1 MSEKQSFLDRLNAA
15 LLERGISETDIAP
28 YMEQFDRFFDRMVS
42 DGQAGESAIDNIDAI
57 ADNIAAQVS
66 DRYDE
71 INRLAERTMTVQAV
85 QDEDISSIGEEIYA
99 GQTADG
105 ADISDDT
112 GEAELVEI
120 PSDMELVPVAVTEG
134 GESDGEAYTKLP
146 DYVEPEKIQDTK
158 MFWILFAASLP
169 ITIPLALIVLGIFG
183 LMWGA
188 VFAVIGGSVA
198 LLVALVTSG
207 CALSLVGIIYG
218 ITQLFVSVPV
228 GLYEIGIGIVIAG
241 IVMFVGILVYNF
253 AIRLVPKLIKL
264 VYKLFLYVLG
274 KLRELF
280 NYLRRESARL

>member
-1 MSEKQSFLDRLNAA
+1 MSEKQSFLDKLNAA

-42 DGQAGESAIDNIDAI
+42 DGQTGESVLDNVDAI

-85 QDEDISSIGEEIYA
+85 QDDDVS
-99 GQTADG
+99 ADG
-105 ADISDDT
+105 GQDADAKASDGSDF
-112 GEAELVEI
+112 EDAELVEI
-120 PSDMELVPVAVTEG
+120 PADIELVPVTVTEG
-134 GESDGEAYTKLP
+134 EGGDEGYTKLP

-169 ITIPLALIVLGIFG
+169 ITIPLALIALGIFG

-198 LLVALVTSG
+198 FLIATVTAG

-241 IVMFVGILVYNF
+241 IVMFVGILIYNF

-280 NYLRRESARL
+280 NYLRRESAKL